1 MLDQYIGIEVKYI
14 RTKNPYINLMNWNS
28 NFLSNYCSAK
38 TGQNGFIF
46 GENNIINPAI
56 IIILHFSLNDSPMIF
71 LHSNI
76 LETLIL
82 EIL

>member
-38 TGQNGFIF
+38 TGQNSLIF
-46 GENNIINPAI
+46 GDNNIINLANMI
-56 IIILHFSLNDSPMIF
+56 TLYFSLNDTSMIF
-71 LHSNI
+71 LYSNI
-76 LETLIL
+76 LETRIL
-82 EIL
+82 KIL